1 MNATTTRLLAA
12 VAFALMAAT
21 GTAHA
26 EEYQGVQ
33 QASAQRSR
41 ADVVAEAVAAAHAAD
56 QNVTRGSRGTDNFQ
70 SSAKRAD
77 VRAAATLAVRTGKL
91 TAYGETGNL

>member
-1 MNATTTRLLAA
+1 MNATATRLLAA

-33 QASAQRSR
+33 QSSAQRSR
-41 ADVVAEAVAAAHAAD
+41 ADVTAEAVAAAHAAD
-56 QNVTRGSRGTDNFQ
+56 QNVTRGSRGSDNLK
-70 SSAKRAD
+70 SDAKRAD

>member
-41 ADVVAEAVAAAHAAD
+41 ADVAAEAVAAAHAAD
-56 QNVTRGSRGTDNFQ
+56 QNVTRGSRGTDNFK
-70 SSAKRAD
+70 SSVNRAD

>member
-21 GTAHA
+21 GTAQA

-33 QASAQRSR
+33 QSSTQRSR
-41 ADVVAEAVAAAHAAD
+41 ADVAAEAVAAAHASN
-56 QNVTRGSRGTDNFQ
+56 QNVTRGSRGADEFK
-70 SSAKRAD
+70 SRADRAD

-91 TAYGETGNL
+91 TAWGETGSL

>member
-12 VAFALMAAT
+12 VAFALMAST
-21 GTAHA
+21 GAAHA

-33 QASAQRSR
+33 QVSGQRAR
-41 ADVVAEAVAAAHAAD
+41 ADVAAEAVAAAHAAN
-56 QNVTRGSRGTDNFQ
+56 QNVTRGSRGADAFK
-70 SSAKRAD
+70 SSADRAD

-91 TAYGETGNL
+91 TAYGETGSL